1 MGRTRRT
8 LRDQF
13 DAIEQEWSQFRRS
26 LRRSHQPAFDRLFD
40 RARSHA
46 DAAGQQNAPDRWQA
60 FAFCVLLAQERTLA
74 EQAEAIDRQQE
85 TIDQQQ
91 ATVDRQREELEA
103 LRERV
108 AALEQA
114 PTDDQEP

>member
-13 DAIEQEWSQFRRS
+13 DALEREWTPFRRS
-26 LRRSHQPAFDRLFD
+26 LRRAHQPAFDKLFD

-46 DAAGQQNAPDRWQA
+46 DAAGQQNAPDRWRA
-60 FAFCVLLAQERTLA
+60 FAFCVLLAQERALA
-74 EQAEAIDRQQE
+74 EQAETIGTLEE
-85 TIDQQQ
+85 TIEQQQ
-91 ATVDRQREELEA
+91 TELEA

-108 AALEQA
+108 EVLEN
-114 PTDDQEP
+114 E

>member
-13 DAIEQEWSQFRRS
+13 DALEREWTPFRRS
-26 LRRSHQPAFDRLFD
+26 LRRAHQPAFDRLFD

-46 DAAGQQNAPDRWQA
+46 DAAGQQNAPDRWRA
-60 FAFCVLLAQERTLA
+60 FAFCVLLAQERALA
-74 EQAEAIDRQQE
+74 EREEAIARHRDEIE
-85 TIDQQQ
+85 T
-91 ATVDRQREELEA
+91 

-108 AALEQA
+108 EALEAAGPEA
-114 PTDDQEP
+114 PVAEIPSER